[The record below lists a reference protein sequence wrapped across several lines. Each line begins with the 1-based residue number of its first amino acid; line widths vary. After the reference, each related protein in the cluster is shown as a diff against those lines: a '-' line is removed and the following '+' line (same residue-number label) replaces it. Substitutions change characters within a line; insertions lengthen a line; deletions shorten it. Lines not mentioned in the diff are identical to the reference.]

1 MKIDLSQFR
10 QTFMQESAEHVDS
23 MESGLLDLRSSP
35 EDVELLN
42 AIFRSAHSIKGGA
55 GSFGLTNLV
64 RFTHALENLLDR
76 LRSLEL
82 PATADVI
89 DLLLRS
95 VDILGVLLHA
105 APEEAMPDEA
115 VSLVMRIEALMD
127 GATDGATDGAP
138 GASPGTTAADTAAQ
152 AESAEDAGFHA
163 QQYLYRIG
171 FRPGPEMFS
180 SGNNPIVLL
189 RNLAELGTVRS
200 CELCTEALPALA
212 ELDPERCYLSWKIE
226 LASGRPE
233 TELREVFD
241 FVEHLAA
248 VDIVQEENVAQLDHH
263 AQLDPHE
270 MGPMQG
276 EMLALAR
283 SAFALASEAVRT
295 TAVATTQTFSIADPG
310 RQFNGEEAKVRK
322 GAVRPKETERRK
334 EESSS
339 IRVATDKV
347 DRLIDLV
354 GELVI
359 AHVMTAQMVEDF
371 EPACLPRLRAAVAAM
386 ERGTRELHERVMAVR
401 MLPVGTLFQR
411 YARVVYDIAQA
422 TGKRIQLD
430 TAGEETE
437 IDKSMLELLGDPLT
451 HIIRNSADHGIELPE
466 VRKAAGKPEEGL
478 IRLRAFHR
486 SGRIVIEISDDGAGI
501 DTVRVRAKAVE
512 RGLIAAD
519 AQLSEDQ
526 LRMLIFEAGFS
537 TREQVSD
544 LSGRGVG
551 MDVVKRNVQQLN
563 GVVKLASEK
572 GKGSTVSIELPLTLA
587 ILEGLLVRVAQQT
600 LVLPLLAVIETVAP
614 QPGQLVRVA
623 EQGEV
628 VVVRGESIPLLRLH
642 RFLGLPDEP
651 DGSGQESATAAIR
664 SLVVVVEADGK
675 KCGLVVDEL
684 LGQQQVVVKS
694 LEKNLRKIDGL
705 MGATILGDGCV
716 AAIVDVAGLAELNL
730 FGLQALEA
738 RPALYS
744 RIMSATG
751 IEKGESA
758 YAMV

>member
-10 QTFMQESAEHVDS
+10 QTFMQESVEHVDS
-23 MESGLLDLRSSP
+23 METGLLDLRSSP
-35 EDVELLN
+35 DNIELLN
-42 AIFRSAHSIKGGA
+42 SIFRSAHSIKGGA

-76 LRSLEL
+76 LRSLEMA
-82 PATADVI
+82 ATAEVI

-95 VDILGVLLHA
+95 VDILSILLQA
-105 APEEAMPDEA
+105 GADDAMPAEA
-115 VSLVMRIEALMD
+115 LLLVTRIESIMD
-127 GATDGATDGAP
+127 GQPDGHSAATGRTEASQADGRDGSPLEAQLEASYSKP
-138 GASPGTTAADTAAQ
+138 GQ
-152 AESAEDAGFHA
+152 C
-163 QQYLYRIG
+163 LYRVS
-171 FRPGPEMFS
+171 FRPDVEMFS

-200 CELCTEALPALA
+200 CELGTEALPGLDG
-212 ELDPERCYLSWKIE
+212 LDPERCYLHWMVE
-226 LASGRPE
+226 LVSDRPAA
-233 TELREVFD
+233 ELREVFE
-241 FVEHLAA
+241 FVEHLAEIEICA
-248 VDIVQEENVAQLDHH
+248 IDDQQTEVGLSSRS
-263 AQLDPHE
+263 
-270 MGPMQG
+270 GPSG

-283 SAFALASEAVRT
+283 SACALVSEAVRT
-295 TAVATTQTFSIADPG
+295 TAVATTPAFIISAGDRSP
-310 RQFNGEEAKVRK
+310 AKSEK
-322 GAVRPKETERRK
+322 STIPKEAARLK
-334 EESSS
+334 ESSS

-422 TGKRIQLD
+422 TGKRISLE
-430 TAGEETE
+430 TAGEDTE

-451 HIIRNSADHGIELPE
+451 HIIRNSADHGIETTA
-466 VRKAAGKPEEGL
+466 VRAAAGKSEQGL
-478 IRLRAFHR
+478 IHLRAFHR
-486 SGRIVIEISDDGAGI
+486 SGRIVIEVSDDGAGI

-526 LRMLIFEAGFS
+526 LRMLIFEPGFS
-537 TREQVSD
+537 TREEVSD

-587 ILEGLLVRVAQQT
+587 ILEGLLVRVARQT
-600 LVLPLLAVIETVAP
+600 LVLPLLAVIETVSP
-614 QPGQLVRVA
+614 KPGQIVRVA

-628 VVVRGESIPLLRLH
+628 VVVRGESIPLLRLR
-642 RFLGLPDEP
+642 RFLGVDDEP
-651 DGSGQESATAAIR
+651 AGAASAASEDMTAAGR

-675 KCGLVVDEL
+675 KFGLIVDEL

-716 AAIVDVAGLAELNL
+716 AAIVDVAGLAEQNL
-730 FGLQALEA
+730 FGLQSAPGSMATLLA
-738 RPALYS
+738 RTAPTLAG
-744 RIMSATG
+744 RA
-751 IEKGESA
+751 A
-758 YAMV
+758 FDFVP